1 MRILEVLHCGSGRL
15 VLAPRRARHVLEAH
29 VRSDL
34 RIGTDSDQRTEQ
46 GGDHDGA
53 DGRGGHQD
61 EGHDPGRPSRQRD
74 RLAARAVGLDEP
86 EPLKHHPKV
95 TMRHTTRFG

>member
-1 MRILEVLHCGSGRL
+1 MSDRISGS
-15 VLAPRRARHVLEAH
+15 
-29 VRSDL
+29 
-34 RIGTDSDQRTEQ
+34 GTDSDQWTEQ
-46 GGDHDGA
+46 SGDHDGS
-53 DGRGGHQD
+53 DGSGGHED

-86 EPLKHHPKV
+86 EPLKHHPEV